1 MLTHTSYSS
10 WASFWQGHDSALR
23 NRVHAC
29 PEKDHP
35 TYDENR
41 MQVSSLTMPL
51 QSRARALA
59 SKRTSF

>member
-10 WASFWQGHDSALR
+10 WASFWQGHDR

-41 MQVSSLTMPL
+41 RMQVSSLTIPL

-59 SKRTSF
+59 SK

>member
-1 MLTHTSYSS
+1 MLAIVLRLLSGKAMIGTN
-10 WASFWQGHDSALR
+10 SALR
-23 NRVHAC
+23 NWVHAC

-41 MQVSSLTMPL
+41 RMQVSSLTILL

-59 SKRTSF
+59 SK